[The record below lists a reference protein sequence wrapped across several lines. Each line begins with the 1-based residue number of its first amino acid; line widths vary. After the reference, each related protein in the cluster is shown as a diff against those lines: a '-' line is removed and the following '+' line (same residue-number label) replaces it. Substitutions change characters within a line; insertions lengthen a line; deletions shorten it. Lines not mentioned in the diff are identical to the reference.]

1 MYKNILELKNKY
13 KGKDIWLLLA
23 GSSMDYIDSSF
34 FKGKITIGQ
43 NHIFKLFPCNY
54 IVMKDCMEEPRF
66 PRSIKKLNGLNIPLI
81 YSEYYKGHAN
91 SEKNIVQH
99 NNSYCFSHNPRKE
112 GVWLKDEIP
121 NLQEDD
127 IIVSRSTVTTLM
139 HIAAYMGAKN
149 IILCGHDCGKIN
161 NNLYTKGYI
170 ENDWNLANWGGINTF
185 MGKLENESI
194 LVREYLKN
202 KYNVNIHSINPF
214 LNLRLEGN
222 NFNAS

>member
-1 MYKNILELKNKY
+1 MSLSVTRK
-13 KGKDIWLLLA
+13 
-23 GSSMDYIDSSF
+23 
-34 FKGKITIGQ
+34 
-43 NHIFKLFPCNY
+43 
-54 IVMKDCMEEPRF
+54 
-66 PRSIKKLNGLNIPLI
+66 I
-81 YSEYYKGHAN
+81 YSEYYKGHSN
-91 SEKNIVQH
+91 LEKNIVQH
-99 NNSYCFSHNPRKE
+99 DNSYCFSHNPRKE

-139 HIAAYMGAKN
+139 HVAAYMGAKN

-170 ENDWNLANWGGINTF
+170 ENDWNLANWSGINTF
-185 MGKLENESI
+185 INKLENESI

-202 KYNVNIHSINPF
+202 KYDVNIHSINPF

-222 NFNAS
+222 EFSVS